1 MAMTGRRTTQSSI
14 ITATLSLIAEHG
26 FHGASTQMIADKAN
40 VGVGS
45 IYRYFKGK
53 DDLIH
58 AVANDIEDNLGHAL
72 LKGDPEGLQ
81 FKERFVRLSLNMAS
95 YLIDN
100 PAEFSFMEQYYASPY
115 GISKGKEM
123 LVWGG
128 LGSKKSAGYFKSL
141 FEDGKAGQ
149 LIKDLPLVA
158 LYALTLGSIVF
169 LVKSRNAG
177 IFDLDEM
184 TIQKT
189 IEESW
194 NVISEDFLPKT

>member
-1 MAMTGRRTTQSSI
+1 MTGRRKTQRSI
-14 ITATLSLIAEHG
+14 ISAALSLIAEYG

-58 AVANDIEDNLGHAL
+58 AVANDVENNLGLAL
-72 LKGDPEGLQ
+72 LKGDPEELP
-81 FKERFVRLSLNMAS
+81 FKERFVRLSLNMTS
-95 YLIDN
+95 HLIDN

-115 GISKGKEM
+115 GVSKGKEM
-123 LVWGG
+123 LVWGNF
-128 LGSKKSAGYFKSL
+128 GSKKSTGFFKSL

-149 LIKDLPLVA
+149 LIKDLPLVT

-169 LVKSRNAG
+169 LVNGRNAG
-177 IFDLDEM
+177 LFDLDEL

-194 NVISEDFLPKT
+194 NVISEDFLSIT

>member
-1 MAMTGRRTTQSSI
+1 MTERRTTQRNIVS
-14 ITATLSLIAEHG
+14 ATLSLIAEHG
-26 FHGASTQMIADKAN
+26 FHGASAQMIANKAN
-40 VGVGS
+40 VGVGT

-58 AVANDIEDNLGHAL
+58 AVAIDIEDNLGLAL
-72 LKGDPEGLQ
+72 LKGDPEELQ
-81 FKERFVRLSLNMAS
+81 FKERFVRLNLNMTS

-115 GISKGKEM
+115 GMSKGKEM
-123 LVWGG
+123 LVWGDF
-128 LGSKKSAGYFKSL
+128 GSKKSAGYFKSL

-149 LIKDLPLVA
+149 LIKDLPLVT
-158 LYALTLGSIVF
+158 LYSLTLGSIVF
-169 LVKSRNAG
+169 LVNGRNAG
-177 IFDLDEM
+177 LFDLDEM

-194 NVISEDFLPKT
+194 NVISGDFLSKN